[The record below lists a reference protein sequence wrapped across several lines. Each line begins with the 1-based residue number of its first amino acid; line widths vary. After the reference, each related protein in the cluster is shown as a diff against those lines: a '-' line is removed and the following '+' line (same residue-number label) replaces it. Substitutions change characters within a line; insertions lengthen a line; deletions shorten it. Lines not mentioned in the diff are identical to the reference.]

1 MKSAKSLLAGLFLIG
16 SLGAINNGMA
26 ADHAM
31 ASDGVR
37 TRDELTRNS
46 YREQFPA
53 MPSSASA
60 ENDPNLTIAN
70 PGGAVDFYRPRDEK
84 LINRNELWQQKLDD
98 ERRWDRGYHD

>member
-31 ASDGVR
+31 APDDVL
-37 TRDELTRNS
+37 TRDELSGNS

-53 MPSSASA
+53 MPSSASG
-60 ENDPNLTIAN
+60 ENDPNLTTAN
-70 PGGAVDFYRPRDEK
+70 RGAAVDFYGPRDEN
-84 LINRNELWQQKLDD
+84 LTNRNELWQQKLDD
-98 ERRWDRGYHD
+98 ESS